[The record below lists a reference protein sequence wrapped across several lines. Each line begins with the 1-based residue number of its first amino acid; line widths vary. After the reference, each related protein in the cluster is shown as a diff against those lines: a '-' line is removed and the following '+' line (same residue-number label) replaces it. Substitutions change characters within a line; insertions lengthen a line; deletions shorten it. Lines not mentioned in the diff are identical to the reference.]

1 MTLFSLEGRVALVT
15 GASRGIGAGCAEVLA
30 EMGATVIVNYYQGL
44 AEAEQVIARLQALG
58 CDAIALQADVSEPT
72 EARQLV
78 HQVINHFGK
87 LDIVVNNAGFN
98 ASPPV
103 IMEMSLEESIKRWHW
118 TLNTNLASQFHIS
131 HEAIASMAEHHW
143 GRIINISS
151 ISGVRGGL
159 IGDVEYSASKAGILG
174 LTRGLARYVAKKGI
188 TVNAL
193 AVGIVETEAMHRTVS
208 QERLQS
214 EIIPAIPI
222 GRLGTPRDVGYL
234 AGFLASDEAGW
245 ITGETIQI
253 NGGQHIA

>member
-1 MTLFSLEGRVALVT
+1 MPLSSLEGRVALVT
-15 GASRGIGAGCAEVLA
+15 GASRGIGTGCAEVLA
-30 EMGATVIVNYYQGL
+30 ELGATVAVNYNRGQV
-44 AEAEQVIARLQALG
+44 EAEKVVAHLKTLG
-58 CDAIALQADVSEPT
+58 RDSVALQADVSNPA
-72 EARQLV
+72 EARRLV
-78 HQVINHFGK
+78 HWVIDRFGK

-103 IMEMSLEESIKRWHW
+103 IMQMSPEETVERWHS

-131 HEAIASMAEHHW
+131 HEAMADMVARGW

-159 IGDVEYSASKAGILG
+159 IGDVEYAASKAGILG
-174 LTRGLARYVAKKGI
+174 LTRGMARYMAKHGI

-193 AVGIVETEAMHRTVS
+193 AVGIIETESMHRTVS
-208 QERLQS
+208 QERLDR
-214 EIIPAIPI
+214 EIIPAIPV

-234 AGFLASDEAGW
+234 VGFLASEEAGW

>member
-1 MTLFSLEGRVALVT
+1 MPLSSLEGRVALVT
-15 GASRGIGAGCAEVLA
+15 GASRGIGTGCAEVLA
-30 EMGATVIVNYYQGL
+30 ELGATVAVNYNRGQV
-44 AEAEQVIARLQALG
+44 EAEKVVAHLKTLG
-58 CDAIALQADVSEPT
+58 RDSVALQADVSNPA
-72 EARQLV
+72 EARRLV
-78 HQVINHFGK
+78 HQVIDHFGK

-103 IMEMSLEESIKRWHW
+103 IMQMSPEETVERWHS

-131 HEAIASMAEHHW
+131 HEVMADMAARGW

-159 IGDVEYSASKAGILG
+159 IGDVEYAASKAGILG
-174 LTRGLARYVAKKGI
+174 LTRGMARYMAKHGI

-193 AVGIVETEAMHRTVS
+193 AVGIIETESMHRTVS
-208 QERLQS
+208 QERLDR
-214 EIIPAIPI
+214 EIIPAIPV
-222 GRLGTPRDVGYL
+222 GRLGSPRDLGYL
-234 AGFLASDEAGW
+234 VGFLASEEAGW

>member
-1 MTLFSLEGRVALVT
+1 MSLFSLEGKIALVT
-15 GASRGIGAGCAEVLA
+15 GASRGIGAGCAAVLA
-30 EMGATVIVNYYQGL
+30 EMGATVAVNYHRGQ
-44 AEAEQVIARLQALG
+44 AEAEQVVACLKALG
-58 CDAIALQADVSEPT
+58 REAAAFQANVSDPIAT
-72 EARQLV
+72 RQLV
-78 HQVINHFGK
+78 RQVIAHFGK

-103 IMEMSLEESIKRWHW
+103 IMEMSPEETIKRWHS
-118 TLNTNLASQFHIS
+118 TLDTNLASQFHIA
-131 HEAIASMAEHHW
+131 HEAFPGMIERHW

-174 LTRGLARYVAKKGI
+174 LTRGLARYVAKNGI

-193 AVGIVETEAMHRTVS
+193 AVGIVDTDAMHRTVS
-208 QERLQS
+208 QERLDTV
-214 EIIPAIPI
+214 IIPAIPV

-234 AGFLASDEAGW
+234 TGFLASEEAGW

-253 NGGQHIA
+253 NGGQHMA

>member
-1 MTLFSLEGRVALVT
+1 MSLFSLEGRVALVT

-30 EMGATVIVNYYQGL
+30 EMGATVAVNYNRGQV
-44 AEAEQVIARLQALG
+44 EAEQVVARLQALG
-58 CDAIALQADVSEPT
+58 GEATAFQADVSDPT
-72 EARQLV
+72 AARQLV
-78 HQVINHFGK
+78 NQVIAHFGK

-98 ASPPV
+98 ASPPA
-103 IMEMSLEESIKRWHW
+103 IMEMIVEETIKRWHW
-118 TLNTNLASQFHIS
+118 TLDTNLASQFHIS
-131 HEAIASMAEHHW
+131 HEAIPGMIERHW

-174 LTRGLARYVAKKGI
+174 LTRGLARYVAKDGI

-193 AVGIVETEAMHRTVS
+193 AVGIVETDAMHRTVS
-208 QERLQS
+208 QERL
-214 EIIPAIPI
+214 ETVILPAIPV
-222 GRLGTPRDVGYL
+222 GRLGVPRDVGCL
-234 AGFLASDEAGW
+234 VGFLASEEAGW

>member
-1 MTLFSLEGRVALVT
+1 MPLFSLEGRVALVT

-30 EMGATVIVNYYQGL
+30 KLGAAVAVNYHHGQ
-44 AEAEQVIARLQALG
+44 AEAEQVVAQLEALG
-58 CDAIALQADVSEPT
+58 CDAFALQADVSDPA

-78 HQVINHFGK
+78 HRVIDHFGK
-87 LDIVVNNAGFN
+87 LDIVINNAGFN

-131 HEAIASMAEHHW
+131 HEAIAGMAERHW

-159 IGDVEYSASKAGILG
+159 IGDVEYSASKAGVLG

-193 AVGIVETEAMHRTVS
+193 AVGIVETDALHRTVS
-208 QERLQS
+208 DERLTR
-214 EIIPAIPI
+214 EILPAIPI
-222 GRLGTPRDVGYL
+222 GRFGLPCDVGYL
-234 AGFLASDEAGW
+234 AGFLASDEAEW